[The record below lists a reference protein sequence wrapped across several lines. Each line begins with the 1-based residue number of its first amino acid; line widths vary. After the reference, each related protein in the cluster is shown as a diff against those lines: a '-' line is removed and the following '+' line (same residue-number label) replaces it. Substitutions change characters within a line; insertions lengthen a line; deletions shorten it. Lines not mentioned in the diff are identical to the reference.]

1 MMDSLR
7 EFLLQSS
14 FHGLQYLA
22 RGGPSSSAA
31 ERAAWA
37 ALTATAMAAAAHF
50 VLLDNRVNNSSTNET
65 LMQC

>member
-1 MMDSLR
+1 MEPLR

-37 ALTATAMAAAAHF
+37 ALTAAAMAAAVHF
-50 VLLDNRVNNSSTNET
+50 VLLDNRVN
-65 LMQC
+65 